1 MCKEQ
6 KRRCSFLLLNHRLYY
21 LSISSGRFLVLPI
34 RQKKAQKVILILR
47 VETHKTK
54 KVSVFF
60 KNFEFTPLQNQN
72 FRYNNHRPV
81 RLCSSVGR
89 AGDWKSPC
97 RWFDS
102 VRRHQKCGCSSSGR
116 APPCQGGGS
125 EFEPRR
131 PLQMEW
137 KYSLQIWWRGQVVR
151 QRSAKPC
158 TAVRIRFR
166 PH

>member
-47 VETHKTK
+47 VETHKMK
-54 KVSVFF
+54 KVCVFF
-60 KNFEFTPLQNQN
+60 KKFEFTPLQNQN

-89 AGDWKSPC
+89 AGD
-97 RWFDS
+97 
-102 VRRHQKCGCSSSGR
+102 
-116 APPCQGGGS
+116 
-125 EFEPRR
+125 
-131 PLQMEW
+131 
-137 KYSLQIWWRGQVVR
+137 
-151 QRSAKPC
+151 
-158 TAVRIRFR
+158 
-166 PH
+166 

>member
-21 LSISSGRFLVLPI
+21 LSISPGRFLVLLI

-60 KNFEFTPLQNQN
+60 KKFEFTPLQNQN

-97 RWFDS
+97 HWFDS
-102 VRRHQKCGCSSSGR
+102 DRRHQSGDPTGFPICGRSSSGR

-125 EFEPRR
+125 EFEPRNPLHCIVLSLPLER
-131 PLQMEW
+131 PLV
-137 KYSLQIWWRGQVVR
+137 S
-151 QRSAKPC
+151 P
-158 TAVRIRFR
+158 
-166 PH
+166 